1 MSSPQEVDGAAVAD
15 VGNTTDAML
24 DKISELLT
32 RIRLLEIE
40 IAVLKTEVGR

>member
-1 MSSPQEVDGAAVAD
+1 MAD
-15 VGNTTDAML
+15 VGKTTDAML